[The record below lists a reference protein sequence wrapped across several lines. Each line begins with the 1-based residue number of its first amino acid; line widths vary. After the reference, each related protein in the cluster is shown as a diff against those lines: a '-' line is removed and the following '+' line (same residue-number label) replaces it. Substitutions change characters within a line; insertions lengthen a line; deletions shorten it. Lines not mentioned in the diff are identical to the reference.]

1 MNNTFYFLSLRKV
14 IILSASFLLLLS
26 ACKKEGEL
34 NPEFAENTSFTFF
47 TDSIKINT
55 STRESDSVL
64 ADRIATGLLGTYQD
78 SSFGKTKSS
87 IYVQPLL
94 PSNTLILGED
104 DEELFV
110 DSVIFSLSYNSWFGD
125 TSVAQNIEVFRL
137 DEELDADNSYYS
149 SGSVNT
155 LPTPLATKSFIP
167 HPRTESVILLPNA
180 SGGIDTSAVS
190 PQLRIRLDDALGTE
204 ILSKSGEAELSNN
217 ASFITFFK
225 GLKISPNE
233 QMMLNDNEKAILY
246 FALTA
251 SQTKMTIFY
260 SAINTNTGDTTKR
273 LVDFPVNSSS
283 VRFNTF
289 EHDFSTGA
297 VQMNLTDGEKD
308 SIYSYTS
315 AMAGVETVIK
325 FPDLKQ
331 QFQDKNIVVN
341 KAELVLPVASGSY
354 ANFGLAQT
362 MTLASRNAEGLLQF
376 IPDNDPRLESLD
388 YIEAYFGGR
397 YNETE
402 NEYRFNIAR
411 YIQGYINGVEN
422 ENGLTLLVSGSAVKA
437 ERAVILAQGNQGRK
451 IKLNLYYSNTQ

>member
-34 NPEFAENTSFTFF
+34 NPEFADNTSFTSY
-47 TDSIKINT
+47 TDSVRINT
-55 STRESDSVL
+55 STKKSDSVL

-78 SSFGKTKSS
+78 SSFGKTTSS

-94 PSNTLILGED
+94 PSNSLVLGEAN
-104 DEELFV
+104 EQLFV
-110 DSVIFSLSYNSWFGD
+110 DSVILSLSYSNWFGD
-125 TSVAQNIEVFRL
+125 TSIAQNIEVFRL
-137 DEELDADNSYYS
+137 DEMLDADNSYYS
-149 SGSVNT
+149 TASVNS
-155 LPTPLATKSFIP
+155 LPNPLAMKSFIP
-167 HPRTESVILLPNA
+167 RPRTEPIILLPNA
-180 SGGIDTSAVS
+180 SGGIDTSALP
-190 PQLRIRLDDALGTE
+190 PQVRIRLDDALGTE

-217 ASFITFFK
+217 DNFTAFFK

-246 FALTA
+246 FALTS
-251 SQTKMTIFY
+251 SQTKMTVFY
-260 SAINTNTGDTTKR
+260 SAVNTNTGDTTKQ
-273 LVDFPVNSSS
+273 LIDFPVNSSS

-289 EHDFSTGA
+289 EHDFSSGA
-297 VQMNLTDGEKD
+297 VQMNLSDGQND
-308 SIYSYTS
+308 SIYSYTL

-354 ANFGLAQT
+354 ARFGLAQT
-362 MTLASRNAEGLLQF
+362 MTLASRDASGRLQF
-376 IPDNDPRLESLD
+376 IPDNDPRLETP
-388 YIEAYFGGR
+388 AYFGGS
-397 YNETE
+397 YSETN
-402 NEYRFNIAR
+402 NEYRFNISR
-411 YIQGYINGVEN
+411 YIQGYINGLEN

-451 IKLNLYYSNTQ
+451 IKLNLYYSKTQ

>member
-246 FALTA
+246 FALTS
-251 SQTKMTIFY
+251 SQTKMTVFY
-260 SAINTNTGDTTKR
+260 SAVNINSGDTVKK
-273 LVDFPVNSSS
+273 LVDFPINSSS

-289 EHDFSTGA
+289 EHDFSNGA
-297 VQMNLTDGEKD
+297 VQMNLSDGGKD
-308 SIYSYTS
+308 SIYSYTQ
-315 AMAGVETVIK
+315 AMAGVETVIT

-331 QFQDKNIVVN
+331 RFQDERIVVN

-362 MTLASRNAEGLLQF
+362 MTLASRDASGLLQF
-376 IPDNDPRLESLD
+376 IPDNDPRLETP
-388 YIEAYFGGR
+388 AYFGGS
-397 YNETE
+397 YIESE

-422 ENGLTLLVSGSAVKA
+422 ENGLTLLVTGSAVKA